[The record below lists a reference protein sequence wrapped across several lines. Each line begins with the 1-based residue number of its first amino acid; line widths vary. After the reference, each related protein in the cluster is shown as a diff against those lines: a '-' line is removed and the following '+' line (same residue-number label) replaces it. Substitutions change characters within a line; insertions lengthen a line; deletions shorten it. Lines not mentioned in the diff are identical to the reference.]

1 MRLFLRRRASPLKLA
16 ILGGTLFM
24 VVLVVLQWD
33 VGSEGGAPE
42 PWFQELAN
50 RKERVLGAV
59 MGAVNNL
66 RFQIG
71 APQPPPAEEARTPDR
86 LCPPGFY
93 TQPELCPHLERPPQ
107 DPQAQGADGKPFSMD
122 RLSPAEEKEKEEGM
136 TRHCFNQFASDR
148 ISLHRSL
155 GEDTRPPEWVSD
167 PDWNTMVFLATS
179 SAQCLWGIEWTS
191 GIIFWL
197 RILSEGI

>member
-33 VGSEGGAPE
+33 VGSDGGAPE
-42 PWFQELAN
+42 PWLRELAN
-50 RKERVLGAV
+50 KKEQVFGAV
-59 MGAVNNL
+59 MGAVNNF

-71 APQPPPAEEARTPDR
+71 APQPVPAEELPTPDR
-86 LCPPGFY
+86 KCPPGFY
-93 TQPELCPHLERPPQ
+93 TQAELRPTLERPPQ
-107 DPQAQGADGKPFSMD
+107 DPQAPGADGVAFNTDK
-122 RLSPAEEKEKEEGM
+122 LSPAEEKEKEQGM

-155 GEDTRPPEWVSD
+155 GEDTRPPE
-167 PDWNTMVFLATS
+167 
-179 SAQCLWGIEWTS
+179 
-191 GIIFWL
+191 
-197 RILSEGI
+197 